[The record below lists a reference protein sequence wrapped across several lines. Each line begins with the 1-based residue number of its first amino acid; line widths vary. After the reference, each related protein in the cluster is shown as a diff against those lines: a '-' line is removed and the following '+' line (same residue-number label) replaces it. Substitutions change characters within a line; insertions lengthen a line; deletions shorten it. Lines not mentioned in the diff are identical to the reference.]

1 MNPNYLANLSP
12 QQRLLQQSAIRKSQK
27 EYQETGLV
35 IDRKP
40 VSSAKPPR
48 SNHAAKF
55 ERQYGL
61 SVTNLPKVKKLF
73 PDTDVSEILARG
85 RAAYS
90 SSGSRPNVSSFAW
103 AFARLAS
110 VLTGGKA
117 LTVDKDLVG
126 PVSLSKIKS
135 PM

>member
-12 QQRLLQQSAIRKSQK
+12 QQRLLQQRALRQSQK

-48 SNHAAKF
+48 SGHAAKF
-55 ERQYGL
+55 ERKYKF
-61 SVTNLPKVKKLF
+61 SVTNLPKVRNLF

-85 RAAYS
+85 QAAYA
-90 SSGSRPNVSSFAW
+90 SSGSRPNVSKFAW
-103 AFARLAS
+103 AFSRLAS

-117 LTVDKDLVG
+117 LQVDKNLVG
-126 PVSLSKIKS
+126 PRSLEVIRR
-135 PM
+135 